1 MTATPTSLDARV
13 GELLR
18 ESAEWHLLA
27 RLFECPSAAWRD
39 DLVRLSAE
47 LDQAAFAHVVSR
59 ACVEGTEGLFHSVF
73 GPGGPA
79 PPREV
84 SYHDA
89 LELGTH
95 LSALITLYAAFG
107 YQPATVETPDHISV
121 EVGFVA
127 YLRLKEALALAGH
140 DAESA
145 AIARRAS
152 SRFVADHL
160 AAMVEP
166 LAGLLAASGVEYLAG
181 ASALLLARVGPK
193 PKTTLLPVIRE
204 TEGDDEEGS
213 AFGCG
218 Q

>member
-1 MTATPTSLDARV
+1 VVDRR
-13 GELLR
+13 GLR
-18 ESAEWHLLA
+18 Q
-27 RLFECPSAAWRD
+27 RP
-39 DLVRLSAE
+39 
-47 LDQAAFAHVVSR
+47 SR
-59 ACVEGTEGLFHSVF
+59 ADGDGE
-73 GPGGPA
+73 GPA

-121 EVGFVA
+121 EVDFVA

-166 LAGLLAASGVEYLAG
+166 LTGLLAASGVEYLAG

-204 TEGDDEEGS
+204 TEGDDEEGN

-218 Q
+218 TKEVGRLARLHRLTHPRVRGPSASSTRGRQTGVT